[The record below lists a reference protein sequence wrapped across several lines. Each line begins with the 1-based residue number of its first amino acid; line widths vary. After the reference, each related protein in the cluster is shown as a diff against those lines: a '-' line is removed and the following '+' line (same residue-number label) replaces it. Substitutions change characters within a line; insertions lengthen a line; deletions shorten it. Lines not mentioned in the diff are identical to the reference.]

1 LDFYYNEILQIEK
14 NDARADK
21 VYVIFELAKKA
32 IQERIPGVHCW
43 TAIKTPMEKTHLQ
56 NRRRIHCQSGK
67 SS

>member
-32 IQERIPGVHCW
+32 IQERIPGGTLLDGV
-43 TAIKTPMEKTHLQ
+43 KTPMEKTHLQ